1 METWKDIA
9 GYEGLYKVSSYGRI
23 KSFRK
28 DKVNGDIMKQI
39 ESHKGYYEVSFRV
52 KGQRKKF
59 KVHRLVAI
67 AFIPNKYNKPLINH
81 KDGNKKNNNID
92 NLEWVTHSENVKHAY
107 DNGFKSKLYGELNP
121 NVKMKGEKHWRYG
134 KSRSEETKNKIS
146 KSLTGRKFTEEHILK
161 LKEKGIEKT
170 KNRMHKIICLNTME
184 VFNCEREAH
193 EKYKISRSSINRCCN
208 GYLKSAGK
216 INGEKACWMKYD
228 EYIKLNTLK

>member
-1 METWKDIA
+1 MEAWKDVV
-9 GYEGLYKVSSYGRI
+9 GYEGLYKVSSNGRV

-28 DKVNGDIMKQI
+28 DKVNGNIMKQI
-39 ESHKGYYEVSFRV
+39 ESHKGYYEVSFTV
-52 KGQRKKF
+52 KGHRKKF
-59 KVHRLVAI
+59 KVHRLVAM
-67 AFIPNKYNKPLINH
+67 AFIPNNCNKPLINH

-107 DNGFKSKLYGELNP
+107 DNGFKGKMCGELNP
-121 NVKMKGEKHWRYG
+121 NFKMKGEKHWRYG

-146 KSLTGRKFTEEHILK
+146 KSLTGRKFTEEHISK

-170 KNRMHKIICLNTME
+170 KSRMHKIICLNTME

-216 INGEKACWMKYD
+216 INGEKAYWMKYD